1 MKSENKTL
9 NEIMQKLRIEFLNY
23 FRTHIY
29 EIFIFAI
36 LLFLIY
42 YVNCIF
48 YFYYFYYAKMQKYA
62 GHNISPFFED
72 FGPQSLKKIL
82 VCKNRYRYYIQCD
95 GNQ

>member
-29 EIFIFAI
+29 EIFIFVI

-42 YVNCIF
+42 YVNCFFFIF
-48 YFYYFYYAKMQKYA
+48 IIFIMQK
-62 GHNISPFFED
+62 
-72 FGPQSLKKIL
+72 
-82 VCKNRYRYYIQCD
+82 CKNMQGIINLLTFRYI
-95 GNQ
+95 

>member
-29 EIFIFAI
+29 EIFIFVI

-42 YVNCIF
+42 YVNCFF

-62 GHNISPFFED
+62 GHNKFINFQIHLISHLAVSVSE
-72 FGPQSLKKIL
+72 L
-82 VCKNRYRYYIQCD
+82 
-95 GNQ
+95 

>member
-29 EIFIFAI
+29 EIFIFVI

-48 YFYYFYYAKMQKYA
+48 YFYYFYYAKMQKYV
-62 GHNISPFFED
+62 GHNKLRNKIHTMMKKYIKK
-72 FGPQSLKKIL
+72 LKHTHTHA
-82 VCKNRYRYYIQCD
+82 RTHD
-95 GNQ
+95 H